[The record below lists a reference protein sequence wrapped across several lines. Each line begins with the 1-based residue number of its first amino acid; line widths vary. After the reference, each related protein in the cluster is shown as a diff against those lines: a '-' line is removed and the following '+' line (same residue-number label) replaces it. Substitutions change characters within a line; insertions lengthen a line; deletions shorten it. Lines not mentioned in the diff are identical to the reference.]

1 MLNQKKVGIM
11 KVISDMT
18 FGRLTT
24 KWSWKNKRY
33 GKIWKCT
40 CECGGY
46 CYVKEEAL
54 VMGIVKDCGG
64 ICHQK
69 VVPSA
74 IMESY
79 AYARGETV
87 TPEEMEK
94 VLKRVEKYRKR
105 T

>member
-1 MLNQKKVGIM
+1 MDVEPNLF
-11 KVISDMT
+11 
-18 FGRLTT
+18 FGQLET
-24 KWSWKNKRY
+24 KWFWKSKRY
-33 GKIWKCT
+33 GRIWKCS

-64 ICHQK
+64 ICDQK
-69 VVPSA
+69 VVPNA
-74 IMESY
+74 LMESY

-87 TPEEMEK
+87 TPEEMER

>member
-1 MLNQKKVGIM
+1 
-11 KVISDMT
+11 
-18 FGRLTT
+18 
-24 KWSWKNKRY
+24 
-33 GKIWKCT
+33 
-40 CECGGY
+40 
-46 CYVKEEAL
+46 
-54 VMGIVKDCGG
+54 MGIVKDCGG

-87 TPEEMEK
+87 TPEEMER